1 MPKKKL
7 KKFCVTLYYHS
18 YVRREV
24 EAADEGEALDK
35 ARSEVSD
42 DDVCASIIE
51 EGNEVEE
58 DK

>member
-1 MPKKKL
+1 MPKPKR
-7 KKFCVTLYYHS
+7 FVVTLYYHS

-24 EAADEGEALDK
+24 EATDEGEALDK
-35 ARSEVSD
+35 VRSEVSD
-42 DDVCASIIE
+42 DDVCANIIE